1 MAVGKGV
8 SMSQTVLITGSSTG
22 IGRETA
28 SLFQARGWNVIATM
42 RTPESESELDK
53 LDNVRVLRLDVTDEA
68 SIRDAVAEGV
78 RAFGAIDVLINN
90 AGFGAYGPLE
100 ATSLETI
107 RRQFDT
113 NVVGLLAVTR
123 AVVPHM
129 RSRGRGTIVNIS
141 SMGGRVAFPLGSLYH
156 GSKFAVEGLTE
167 ALSYELGAIG
177 VRVKLVEPG
186 MTKSDFGS
194 RSLVF
199 SSDESMPEYAALVKG
214 TVEAFATLQAAETSD
229 VAETIF
235 TAATDDQD
243 RLRYPSGNDAR
254 MFIDMRRQQDDETFA
269 RSLKRMF
276 NM

>member
-1 MAVGKGV
+1 MAAGKGV

-28 SLFQARGWNVIATM
+28 RLFQARGWNVIATM
-42 RTPESESELDK
+42 RTPESETELNR

-68 SIRDAVAEGV
+68 SIRDAVAEGIG
-78 RAFGAIDVLINN
+78 AFGSIDVLVNN

-199 SSDESMPEYAALVKG
+199 SSDDTMPEYAVLVKG
-214 TVEAFATLQAAETSD
+214 TMEAFATLPSAETSD

-235 TAATDDQD
+235 DAATDDGD
-243 RLRYPSGNDAR
+243 RLRYPSGNDAK
-254 MFIDMRRQQDDETFA
+254 MFIDMRREQDDETFA
-269 RSLKRMF
+269 QSLKRMF

>member
-1 MAVGKGV
+1 
-8 SMSQTVLITGSSTG
+8 MSQTVLITGASTG

-28 SLFQARGWNVIATM
+28 KFFQTRGWNVIATM
-42 RTPESESELDK
+42 RTPKSETELNR

-68 SIRDAVAEGV
+68 SIRDAVAEGMS
-78 RAFGAIDVLINN
+78 AFGSIDVLVNN

-100 ATSLETI
+100 ATSLETV

-156 GSKFAVEGLTE
+156 GSKFAVEGLSE
-167 ALSYELGAIG
+167 ALSFELGAIG
-177 VRVKLVEPG
+177 VRVKLIEPG

-199 SSDESMPEYAALVKG
+199 SSDDTMPEYAALVKG
-214 TVEAFATLQAAETSD
+214 TVEAFATLPSAETAD

-235 TAATDDQD
+235 EAATDDAD
-243 RLRYPSGNDAR
+243 RLRYPSGNDAK
-254 MFIDMRRQQDDETFA
+254 MFIDMRREQDDETFA
-269 RSLKRMF
+269 QSLKRMF

>member
-53 LDNVRVLRLDVTDEA
+53 LDKVRVLRLDVTDEA

-235 TAATDDQD
+235 TAAIDGQD
-243 RLRYPSGNDAR
+243 RLRYPSGHDAR

>member
-53 LDNVRVLRLDVTDEA
+53 LDKVRVLRLDVTDEA

>member
-1 MAVGKGV
+1 MAAGKGV

-28 SLFQARGWNVIATM
+28 RLFQARGWNVIATM
-42 RTPESESELDK
+42 RTPESESELDR

-78 RAFGAIDVLINN
+78 RAFGSIDVLINN

-199 SSDESMPEYAALVKG
+199 SSDDTMPEYAALVKG
-214 TVEAFATLQAAETSD
+214 TVEAFATLPSAETSD

-235 TAATDDQD
+235 DAATDDGD
-243 RLRYPSGNDAR
+243 RLRYPSGNDAK
-254 MFIDMRRQQDDETFA
+254 MFIDMRREQDDETFA
-269 RSLKRMF
+269 QSLKRMF

>member
-1 MAVGKGV
+1 MAAGKGV

-28 SLFQARGWNVIATM
+28 RLFQARGWNVIATM
-42 RTPESESELDK
+42 RTPESETELNR

-68 SIRDAVAEGV
+68 SIRDAVAEGIG
-78 RAFGAIDVLINN
+78 AFGSIDVLVNN

-113 NVVGLLAVTR
+113 NVVGLLVVTR

-199 SSDESMPEYAALVKG
+199 SSDDTMPEYAALVKG
-214 TVEAFATLQAAETSD
+214 TVEAFATLPSAETAD

-235 TAATDDQD
+235 DAATDDGD
-243 RLRYPSGNDAR
+243 RLRYPSGNDAK
-254 MFIDMRRQQDDETFA
+254 MFIDMRREQDDETFA

>member
-1 MAVGKGV
+1 
-8 SMSQTVLITGSSTG
+8 MSQTVLITGASTG

-28 SLFQARGWNVIATM
+28 RLFQARGWNVVATM
-42 RTPESESELDK
+42 RAPESETELNR

-78 RAFGAIDVLINN
+78 QAFGPIDVLVNN

-123 AVVPHM
+123 AVLPHM

-199 SSDESMPEYAALVKG
+199 SSDDSMPEYAALVKG

-235 TAATDDQD
+235 VAATDDTD
-243 RLRYPSGNDAR
+243 RLRYPTGNDAK
-254 MFIDMRRQQDDETFA
+254 MFIDMRREQDDATFGQ
-269 RSLKRMF
+269 SLRRMF

>member
-1 MAVGKGV
+1 MAAGEGA

-28 SLFQARGWNVIATM
+28 KLFQARGWNVIATM
-42 RTPESESELDK
+42 RTPERETEFSKLDK
-53 LDNVRVLRLDVTDEA
+53 VRVLRLDVTDEA
-68 SIRDAVAEGV
+68 SIGDAVADGIS
-78 RAFGAIDVLINN
+78 AFGAIDVLINN

-123 AVVPHM
+123 AVLPHM
-129 RSRGRGTIVNIS
+129 RGRGRGTIVNIS

-214 TVEAFATLQAAETSD
+214 TVEAFATIPAAETSD
-229 VAETIF
+229 VAETILA
-235 TAATDDQD
+235 AATDDTD
-243 RLRYPSGNDAR
+243 RLRYPSGNDAK
-254 MFIDMRRQQDDETFA
+254 MFIDMRREQDDATFGQ
-269 RSLKRMF
+269 SLRRMF

>member
-1 MAVGKGV
+1 MAAGKGV

-28 SLFQARGWNVIATM
+28 RLFQARGWNVIATM
-42 RTPESESELDK
+42 RTPESESELNR

-68 SIRDAVAEGV
+68 SIRDAVAEGMG
-78 RAFGAIDVLINN
+78 AFGSIDVLVNN

-186 MTKSDFGS
+186 MTKSDFGT

-214 TVEAFATLQAAETSD
+214 TVEAFATLPSAETAD

-235 TAATDDQD
+235 EAATDDAD
-243 RLRYPSGNDAR
+243 RLRYPSGNDAK
-254 MFIDMRRQQDDETFA
+254 MFIDMRREQDDETFA
-269 RSLKRMF
+269 QSLKRMF

>member
-1 MAVGKGV
+1 ML
-8 SMSQTVLITGSSTG
+8 QTVFITGSSTG

-28 SLFQARGWNVIATM
+28 RLFQARGWNVIATM
-42 RTPESESELDK
+42 RTPESETELNRF
-53 LDNVRVLRLDVTDEA
+53 DNVRVLRLDVTDEA
-68 SIRDAVAEGV
+68 SIREAVAEGV
-78 RAFGAIDVLINN
+78 RAFGSIDVLINN

-123 AVVPHM
+123 AVLPDM
-129 RSRGRGTIVNIS
+129 RRRGRGTIVNIS

-156 GSKFAVEGLTE
+156 GSKFAVEGLSE
-167 ALSYELGAIG
+167 ALAYELGAIG

-199 SSDESMPEYAALVKG
+199 SADESMPEYAALVKG
-214 TVEAFATLQAAETSD
+214 TVEAFATLPAAETSD
-229 VAETIF
+229 VAEAIF
-235 TAATDDQD
+235 AAATDGKD
-243 RLRYPSGNDAR
+243 RLRYPTGTDTN
-254 MFIDMRRQQDDETFA
+254 MFIDMRRQQDDEAFTQ
-269 RSLKRMF
+269 SLKRMF

>member
-107 RRQFDT
+107 RWQFDT

-123 AVVPHM
+123 AVLPHM
-129 RSRGRGTIVNIS
+129 RGRGRGTIVNIS

-235 TAATDDQD
+235 TAATDEQD
-243 RLRYPSGNDAR
+243 RLRYPSGHDAR

>member
-1 MAVGKGV
+1 
-8 SMSQTVLITGSSTG
+8 MSQTVLITGSSTG

-28 SLFQARGWNVIATM
+28 RLFQARGWNVIATM
-42 RTPESESELDK
+42 RAPESETELNR
-53 LDNVRVLRLDVTDEA
+53 LDNVRVLRLDVTDEV
-68 SIRDAVAEGV
+68 SIRDAVAEGIG
-78 RAFGAIDVLINN
+78 AFGSIDVLINN

-107 RRQFDT
+107 RKQFDT
-113 NVVGLLAVTR
+113 NVVGLLAVTQ

-129 RSRGRGTIVNIS
+129 RSRRCGTIVNIS

-199 SSDESMPEYAALVKG
+199 SSDESMPEYAELVKG
-214 TVEAFATLQAAETSD
+214 TVEAFATLPAAETSD

-235 TAATDDQD
+235 AAATDDAE

-254 MFIDMRRQQDDETFA
+254 MFIDMRREQDDETFA